1 MPVDRQDFAFP
12 FRIDPASRRAQ
23 LAGYPAH
30 VAQMVRQVLLTTPGE
45 RVDLPEFGC
54 GLRALIF
61 APNSDALAAMTEL
74 LVRQSLERWLA
85 DHIAVRSVEVL
96 QPSTSNAEHQL
107 DVAIEYTLISSGAK
121 QRVELEV
128 I

>member
-1 MPVDRQDFAFP
+1 MAVLRRDFAFP
-12 FRIDPASRRAQ
+12 FRIDPASRR
-23 LAGYPAH
+23 GTNTSYPAH

-61 APNSDALAAMTEL
+61 APISDGLAAMTEL
-74 LVRQSLERWLA
+74 LVQQSLERWLA

-96 QPSTSNAEHQL
+96 PPSQSNAENEL
-107 DVAIEYTLISSGAK
+107 RIAVEYVLLGSGVT